1 MKKILAIL
9 LAVLLLAG
17 CGNTGA
23 APETTEAPTPTQS
36 QEEANV
42 LKIMIVGNSHSND
55 TFWLLADVF
64 KDQLPEQE
72 LVLGIMYYSGCA
84 VDRHIKHYTEKKAVY
99 EYHYNV
105 DGTWQTIKDAYL
117 EDGLRH
123 QAWDYVF
130 MQAGRT
136 DNDETLNLDGRRALE
151 QIIAD
156 NVYGDTY
163 KVCWLSTWP
172 SPSDPTFF
180 APDYDPQPPAD
191 WVTYLQKEYGHN
203 TFAQFEKMVAQVK
216 NNVVGDETYDKVIGA
231 GAGIMYAHAT
241 MGVPQLELWRDYT
254 HLSDY
259 GRLVAAYSFY
269 TQFTGNTVEAV
280 NIEAVPAN
288 IRVRRAREKGDLIV
302 TEEMKQVLIA
312 AANYAKENPWTA
324 FSENG

>member
-1 MKKILAIL
+1 MKKLLAIL

-17 CGNTGA
+17 CSNSA
-23 APETTEAPTPTQS
+23 VPQTTEAPAPTQS
-36 QEEANV
+36 PEEAKV

-64 KDQLPEQE
+64 KDQMPEQE

-84 VDRHIKHYTEKKAVY
+84 VDRHIKHYTEKQAVY

-105 DGTWQTIKDAYL
+105 DGKWETMESVYL

-136 DNDETLNLDGRRALE
+136 DNDETMNQDGRRILE

-163 KVCWLSTWP
+163 KVCWLTTWP
-172 SPSDPTFF
+172 SPSDPTFYD
-180 APDYDPQPPAD
+180 PDFDPQPPSD
-191 WVTYLQKEYGHN
+191 WLTYLQKEYNNN
-203 TFAQFEKMVAQVK
+203 TYKQFEKMVTLVK
-216 NNVVGDETYDKVIGA
+216 NSIVGDDHYDKVICA
-231 GAGIMYAHAT
+231 GAGVMYAYDTA
-241 MGVPQLELWRDYT
+241 GVPQLELWRDYT

-259 GRLVAAYSFY
+259 GRLAAAYSFY
-269 TQFTGNTVEAV
+269 AQFTGNTVETV
-280 NIEAVPAN
+280 NIDAVPAA
-288 IRVRRAREKGDLIV
+288 IRVRRARDKGDLIV
-302 TEEMKQVLIA
+302 TDEMKQVLID
-312 AANYAKENPWTA
+312 AANYSKENPWTV
-324 FSENG
+324 FNENG